1 MPVPL
6 GPDMSSGRE
15 KDAIVDKCVRRKEQ
29 ILGDDKKECLVGVR
43 RRRPSNFMRWLQCR
57 DARAERETEKEENK
71 LLFQFDTAFRSDVT
85 TCHYIWLLYD

>member
-1 MPVPL
+1 MPDPL

-15 KDAIVDKCVRRKEQ
+15 KDAIVDRCVRSEERTV
-29 ILGDDKKECLVGVR
+29 GDDKKEGLVGVR
-43 RRRPSNFMRWLQCR
+43 RRRPSNFMRWPQCR

-85 TCHYIWLLYD
+85 SHYIWLLYD